1 MSNYIINQI
10 NSLDKSLCKC
20 KFDIINNI
28 KSLNK
33 STTSAISSN
42 YDINKIKLYINE
54 LNNIRVQIKNI
65 IHQFEYNIY
74 DIEKNKIMNRTID
87 SNMHSSIED
96 KLYSLNF
103 INDKIKETLKN
114 IIMKIK

>member
-1 MSNYIINQI
+1 MSNYIVNQI
-10 NSLDKSLCKC
+10 NSLDKLLCKC

-33 STTSAISSN
+33 STASTISTN
-42 YDINKIKLYINE
+42 YDINKIKLYVKE
-54 LNNIRVQIKNI
+54 LNTIRLQIKSM
-65 IHQFEYNIY
+65 IHKFEYNIY
-74 DIEKNKIMNRTID
+74 DIEKHKIMNKKID